1 MSTML
6 QQDVFDIKTYIQ
18 EMKTIEEVFRANYNG
33 G

>member
-18 EMKTIEEVFRANYNG
+18 EMKTIEEVFRVNYDN
-33 G
+33 